1 MNIIKQYMLCYHY
14 LTVLSIDEL
23 RRKKFYKMKL
33 LTQTNKQTNIQISE
47 HISEHI
53 SEQIQTYEKIG
64 ELTFDHDK
72 SKTSAL

>member
-47 HISEHI
+47 HISE
-53 SEQIQTYEKIG
+53 QIQTYEKIG

-72 SKTSAL
+72 SKTSALWPQ